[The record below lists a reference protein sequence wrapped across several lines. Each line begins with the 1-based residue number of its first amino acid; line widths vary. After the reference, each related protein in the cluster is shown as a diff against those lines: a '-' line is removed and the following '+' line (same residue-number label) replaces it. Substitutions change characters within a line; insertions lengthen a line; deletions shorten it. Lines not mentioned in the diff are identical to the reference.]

1 MNTKSGPYDSYWI
14 RIRGNE
20 SSACLPVH
28 APKEEP
34 DSRLLNQKSKR
45 SAKQFNHKFIDQ
57 CYVNFLICYT
67 TRSFMGN
74 GIYTVKGFM
83 GLLAPNEYKTGLVVV
98 TLPSRVTSLYV
109 YISTYSQQW
118 FFFTFKIY
126 FKVFAGRTFLM
137 NDLRLLFFVNVVL
150 MVDWDIC
157 RI

>member
-83 GLLAPNEYKTGLVVV
+83 GLLAPNEYKTG
-98 TLPSRVTSLYV
+98 P
-109 YISTYSQQW
+109 
-118 FFFTFKIY
+118 FFFCCRYAPFKGYVSICIHIDI
-126 FKVFAGRTFLM
+126 FATM
-137 NDLRLLFFVNVVL
+137 IFFY
-150 MVDWDIC
+150 I
-157 RI
+157 